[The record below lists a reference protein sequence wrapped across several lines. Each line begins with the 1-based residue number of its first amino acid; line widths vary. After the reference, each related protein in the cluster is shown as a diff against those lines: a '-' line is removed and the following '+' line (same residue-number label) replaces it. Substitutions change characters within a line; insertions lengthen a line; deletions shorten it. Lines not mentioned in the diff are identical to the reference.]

1 MSLSRMRRAVHT
13 MPEALFLV
21 VAVITI
27 ASAILALESRELVYG
42 AVALA
47 VSFLGVAAV
56 FVLLDAIF
64 LAVMQVL
71 VYIGSI
77 AVLIIFVV
85 MLVRREKWV
94 SMPAGKERILGVIAS
109 VSLLAF
115 VGFVVLDSGL
125 TETFTSTVT
134 PPSFF
139 EIGRQ
144 LVTEYGLSLQILGL
158 VLALA
163 VIGALT
169 MAKVEATRSK

>member
-1 MSLSRMRRAVHT
+1 LSLSRMRRVVHIMPDLVFIAV
-13 MPEALFLV
+13 A
-21 VAVITI
+21 AITI
-27 ASAILALESRELVYG
+27 GAAILALESRELVYG

-47 VSFLGVAAV
+47 LSFLGVAGI
-56 FVLLDAIF
+56 FILLDAVF
-64 LAVMQVL
+64 LAMMQVL
-71 VYIGSI
+71 VYVGSI

-94 SMPAGKERILGVIAS
+94 SIPAGKERIMGIIAS

-115 VGFVVLDSGL
+115 VGFVVLGSGL
-125 TETFTSTVT
+125 TETFTSTAT

-144 LVTEYGLSLQILGL
+144 LVNEYGLSLQILGL

-169 MAKVEATRSK
+169 MAKVEGIRSK